1 MGLVDDI
8 LLCSA
13 EWQTHSD
20 ASSSCGLDG
29 FRSRAPEQVQVSMLL
44 CFLINFEQAGRT
56 AKTNSCFESRL

>member
-1 MGLVDDI
+1 MGLLDDI

-20 ASSSCGLDG
+20 ASS
-29 FRSRAPEQVQVSMLL
+29 QVQVSMLL